1 MEVMSMDW
9 LDSLIERGD
18 DYCEGKSFP
27 WLNRK
32 TLERAV
38 AAAIHQAKETNYF
51 VSLKLIPEQE
61 RFIVNASDKALAGQG
76 LFAVRPANIE
86 DEPAHIALSLMFS
99 ILKTYKQTGGIK
111 E

>member
-1 MEVMSMDW
+1 MEVMTMDW
-9 LDSLIERGD
+9 LESLIERGY
-18 DYCEGKSFP
+18 DYFEGSSFP
-27 WLNRK
+27 WLNPK

-38 AAAIHQAKETNYF
+38 AAAIHQVKGTNYF

-61 RFIVNASDKALAGQG
+61 RFIVNASDKVLAGQG

-99 ILKTYKQTGGIK
+99 ILKTYKQTGGLK
-111 E
+111 